1 MISQIAQASLTSNI
15 LIDFECCVDTDIGLI
30 RLIKDKYQDRR
41 VFNIDKLTDDFK
53 NIILSL
59 INRDNIN
66 PLSVISNKDIS
77 EEDLYDY
84 YVEFM
89 TEEYDEILKR
99 SVTTELVTLINL
111 LDSETSVNVTIL
123 CESEIE
129 EELLKK
135 DKSFNKCNILVH
147 DRDEV
152 YLNKYSTFIF
162 KYITNNVNEF
172 IAPYKNYYFS
182 KCKINFDD
190 NFNPISPGIINKI
203 IYNGGSVEII
213 DLYNKSYLE
222 GENKNEN
229 I

>member
-15 LIDFECCVDTDIGLI
+15 LIDFECCVDTDVGLI
-30 RLIKDKYQDRR
+30 RLIKDKYQDGR
-41 VFNIDKLTDDFK
+41 VFNIDKLNDDIR

-66 PLSVISNKDIS
+66 PLSIISNKDIS

-89 TEEYDEILKR
+89 TEEYGEILKR
-99 SVTTELVTLINL
+99 SVTTELTTLISL
-111 LDSETSVNVTIL
+111 LYSETSVNVTIL

-129 EELLKK
+129 EELLKR
-135 DKSFNKCNILVH
+135 NKLFSKCSILVR
-147 DRDEV
+147 DRDKID
-152 YLNKYSTFIF
+152 LKKYSTFIF
-162 KYITNNVNEF
+162 KYITDTVNEF

-182 KCKINFDD
+182 KYKINFDD
-190 NFNPISPGIINKI
+190 NFNLISPDIINRI
-203 IYNGGSVEII
+203 IYSNGSIEII

-222 GENKNEN
+222 GENDNEN